1 MYPISA
7 DKVREDRSLFRI
19 MASKLKV
26 LVTGG
31 NAGIGYALCKQLAIE
46 NNVHV
51 YLGSRSAEKGEF
63 AVKSIVEIAPKAE
76 VTLVVIDVSSD
87 ESVKAAAES
96 LAGEKPFH
104 AIVNNAGTGL
114 AHGVTCEDIMNVNV
128 YGAKRVTEAFL
139 SLVNPEGGRL
149 IGTSSGLASG
159 YASGKFNGGPVGRL
173 PIEQRDPLKSFD
185 CTWDQLQT
193 IMTSEKELGYGEGQA
208 AGMAAY
214 GLSKA
219 VLTAYHMILARE
231 NPKLVVATISPGFI
245 NTSLTSGFGASLQ
258 PEDGTVSLRKCILQ
272 DLGECKG
279 WYYGSDG
286 LRSPIDRTR
295 NPGEPEYQP

>member
-1 MYPISA
+1 V
-7 DKVREDRSLFRI
+7 DKNAQYFITKSITI
-19 MASKLKV
+19 MASKPKV

-31 NAGIGYALCKQLAIE
+31 NSGIGYALCKQLAIE

-51 YLGSRSAEKGEF
+51 FLGSRSEEKGEI
-63 AVKSIVEIAPKAE
+63 AVKSIVESAPDAE

-87 ESVKAAAES
+87 ESVKAAALS
-96 LAGEKPFH
+96 LAEEKPFH
-104 AIVNNAGTGL
+104 AIVNNAGAGL
-114 AHGVTCEDIMNVNV
+114 AHGVSCDGIMNVNL

-139 SLVNPEGGRL
+139 PLINPDGGRL
-149 IGTSSGLASG
+149 VGTSSGLASG
-159 YASGKFNGGPVGRL
+159 YASGKFNGGPIGRL
-173 PIEQRDPLKSFD
+173 PLEQRGPLTSFD

-193 IMTSEKELGYGEGQA
+193 IMTSERELGYGEEGQA

-219 VLTAYHMILARE
+219 ALTAYHMILARE
-231 NPKLVVATISPGFI
+231 NPNLLVSTISPGFI
-245 NTSLTSGFGASLQ
+245 NTNMTSGFGASLQ
-258 PEDGTVSLRKCILQ
+258 PEESTISLRKCILQ
-272 DLGECKG
+272 DLGDCKG

-286 LRSPIDRTR
+286 LRSPLDRTR